1 MTPTELLESVKTRF
15 NPLLVRE
22 EDTLKAFLIKAL
34 TTYQDRA
41 GVVKT
46 LKLEKAGGT
55 AIPLPED
62 YLSLVHVTDSNGL
75 LVYSDE
81 LSGFI
86 ELELTGSERWP
97 FRMLYLVNLRDRK
110 LDEWQVPPAIIG
122 MLEEYLEALINVR
135 NVARQRR
142 ASIDGK
148 FDYSDLPDEA
158 TLYAAF
164 RRLKKKCPQTGRL
177 FRGYH
182 FLTLEAQ
189 SEYFQQRW

>member
-135 NVARQRR
+135 NIARQRR

-158 TLYAAF
+158 TLYARVQEIEEKMSSNRAIIPGATIF
-164 RRLKKKCPQTGRL
+164 
-177 FRGYH
+177 
-182 FLTLEAQ
+182 
-189 SEYFQQRW
+189 

>member
-1 MTPTELLESVKTRF
+1 MTPTELLESVKARF

-22 EDTLKAFLIKAL
+22 EETLKAFLIKAL

-62 YLSLVHVTDSNGL
+62 YLSLVHVTDNNGL

-122 MLEEYLEALINVR
+122 MLEEYLEAARKRMRLHSCDVCIHGHHHLSGIWDVPEGKVIATGQWLFSLGYVR
-135 NVARQRR
+135 MRDGGFEI
-142 ASIDGK
+142 ID
-148 FDYSDLPDEA
+148 E
-158 TLYAAF
+158 T
-164 RRLKKKCPQTGRL
+164 PQK
-177 FRGYH
+177 
-182 FLTLEAQ
+182 
-189 SEYFQQRW
+189 SS

>member
-1 MTPTELLESVKTRF
+1 MTPIELLESVKERF

-22 EDTLKAFLIKAL
+22 EETLKAFLIKAL

-62 YLSLVHVTDSNGL
+62 YLSLVHVTDNNGL

-97 FRMLYLVNLRDRK
+97 FRMLYLVNLRDRE

-158 TLYAAF
+158 TLYA
-164 RRLKKKCPQTGRL
+164 RVQEIEEKCPQTGPL
-177 FRGYH
+177 FRGLP

>member
-1 MTPTELLESVKTRF
+1 MTPIELLESVKERF

-22 EDTLKAFLIKAL
+22 EETLKAFLIKAL

-46 LKLEKAGGT
+46 LKLERAGGT

-62 YLSLVHVTDSNGL
+62 YLSLVHVTDNNGL

-158 TLYAAF
+158 TLYA
-164 RRLKKKCPQTGRL
+164 RVQEIEEKCPQTGPL

>member
-1 MTPTELLESVKTRF
+1 MTPIELLESVKERF

-22 EDTLKAFLIKAL
+22 EETLKAFLIKAL

-62 YLSLVHVTDSNGL
+62 YLSLVHVTDNNGL

-86 ELELTGSERWP
+86 ELELTGSER
-97 FRMLYLVNLRDRK
+97 
-110 LDEWQVPPAIIG
+110 
-122 MLEEYLEALINVR
+122 
-135 NVARQRR
+135 
-142 ASIDGK
+142 
-148 FDYSDLPDEA
+148 
-158 TLYAAF
+158 
-164 RRLKKKCPQTGRL
+164 
-177 FRGYH
+177 
-182 FLTLEAQ
+182 
-189 SEYFQQRW
+189 

>member
-148 FDYSDLPDEA
+148 FDYSDLPDET
-158 TLYAAF
+158 TLYARVQEIEEKMSSNRAIIPGATIF
-164 RRLKKKCPQTGRL
+164 
-177 FRGYH
+177 
-182 FLTLEAQ
+182 
-189 SEYFQQRW
+189 

>member
-1 MTPTELLESVKTRF
+1 MTPIELLESVKERF

-22 EDTLKAFLIKAL
+22 EETLKAFLIKAL

-46 LKLEKAGGT
+46 LKLERAGGT

-62 YLSLVHVTDSNGL
+62 YLSLVHVTDNNGL

-110 LDEWQVPPAIIG
+110 LDEWLVPPAIIG

-148 FDYSDLPDEA
+148 FDYS
-158 TLYAAF
+158 
-164 RRLKKKCPQTGRL
+164 
-177 FRGYH
+177 
-182 FLTLEAQ
+182 
-189 SEYFQQRW
+189 

>member
-1 MTPTELLESVKTRF
+1 MTPIELLESVKERF

-22 EDTLKAFLIKAL
+22 EETLKAFLIKAL

-62 YLSLVHVTDSNGL
+62 YLSLVHVTDNNGL

-97 FRMLYLVNLRDRK
+97 LRMLYLVNLRDRK

-142 ASIDGK
+142 I
-148 FDYSDLPDEA
+148 
-158 TLYAAF
+158 
-164 RRLKKKCPQTGRL
+164 
-177 FRGYH
+177 
-182 FLTLEAQ
+182 
-189 SEYFQQRW
+189 QQANLC